1 MDKGLSVLSG
11 LALLALVKRNGVGS
25 LTTSKTSKKTDK
37 RYGYRLVTSIYPSH
51 NEREK
56 IVFYERKSPEYPITL
71 SVPKGLSVVDKEIDI
86 DVTNMYIHKI
96 EKEYDDEYTSWNNRF
111 YFIVEFYSNSV
122 VLPLKSV
129 GEEVRDGI
137 LYEEYGYDWIER
149 EIRDLFIRY
158 FSIGVGPMM
167 PNPEMK
173 DWEMQRWE
181 YAKDKAKKD
190 PRWDQELQDK
200 YDALFWDQETFF
212 TLDTSHNDD
221 IVKEYEEQFEQ
232 LYGNDRPRQQVIAK
246 EYSPIGL
253 SSIMHLLTD
262 RSLLSRRGQVMFAPT
277 VIKITSK
284 VDLTSNND
292 LITIYPFTTQTKSKL
307 RKR

>member
-1 MDKGLSVLSG
+1 
-11 LALLALVKRNGVGS
+11 
-25 LTTSKTSKKTDK
+25 
-37 RYGYRLVTSIYPSH
+37 
-51 NEREK
+51 
-56 IVFYERKSPEYPITL
+56 
-71 SVPKGLSVVDKEIDI
+71 
-86 DVTNMYIHKI
+86 
-96 EKEYDDEYTSWNNRF
+96 
-111 YFIVEFYSNSV
+111 
-122 VLPLKSV
+122 
-129 GEEVRDGI
+129 
-137 LYEEYGYDWIER
+137 
-149 EIRDLFIRY
+149 
-158 FSIGVGPMM
+158 MM

-200 YDALFWDQETFF
+200 YDALFDLDKNLEAFF
-212 TLDTSHNDD
+212 ALDLDTSHNDD

-232 LYGNDRPRQQVIAK
+232 LYGYDRPREQVIAK

-262 RSLLSRRGQVMFAPT
+262 RSLLSRRGKVMFAPT

-292 LITIYPFTTQTKSKL
+292 LIIIYPFTTQTKSKL